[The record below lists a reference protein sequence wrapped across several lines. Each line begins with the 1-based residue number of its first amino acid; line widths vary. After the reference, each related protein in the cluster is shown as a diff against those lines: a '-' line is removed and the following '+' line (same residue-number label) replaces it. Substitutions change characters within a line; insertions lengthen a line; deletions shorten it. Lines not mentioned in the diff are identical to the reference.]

1 MRLIKQGKQKD
12 FSFMHID
19 IDTTAGDTPTHK
31 PHTHIVIAAV
41 ILGGLTGSIAY
52 ACWHFY

>member
-1 MRLIKQGKQKD
+1 
-12 FSFMHID
+12 MHID